1 MNHADAVIYI
11 IEDDPSFRRSM
22 ERLVRASGFAVEAFD
37 SARTFL
43 ENAVIR
49 HPACLL
55 LDVRLPDVDGMIFQ
69 KELGAKGFTLPVIFM
84 TGHGTIPMGV
94 QAMKNGAIDFL
105 PKPFEKKDLLNAI
118 ERALERDR
126 GDREELSQKEM
137 INARI
142 ETLTPREKEV
152 LRWVIAG
159 KMNKQ
164 IADALG
170 TTEKTIKVHRSRV
183 MQKTKVSSVAELV
196 RLAER
201 VSISPAG

>member
-1 MNHADAVIYI
+1 MNPAGAVIYI

-22 ERLVRASGFAVEAFD
+22 ERLVQASGFTVEVFESATAFLT
-37 SARTFL
+37 R
-43 ENAVIR
+43 AVIR

-55 LDVRLPDVDGMIFQ
+55 LDVRLPDVDGLNFQ
-69 KELGAKGFTLPVIFM
+69 KELGAKGVTLPVIFM

-105 PKPFEKKDLLNAI
+105 PKPFEKGDLLSAI
-118 ERALERDR
+118 EKALEHDR
-126 GDREELSQKEM
+126 NDAQEMSQRES

-142 ETLTPREKEV
+142 EALTPREKEV
-152 LRWVIAG
+152 LRWIITG
-159 KMNKQ
+159 KPNKQ

-183 MQKTKVSSVAELV
+183 MQKTGISSVAELV
-196 RLAER
+196 RLAQK
-201 VSISPAG
+201 VNISPAE

>member
-1 MNHADAVIYI
+1 MNFAGAVIYI

-22 ERLVRASGFAVEAFD
+22 ERLVHASGFAVEAFE
-37 SARTFL
+37 SATAFL
-43 ENAVIR
+43 TRAVIR

-55 LDVRLPDVDGMIFQ
+55 LDVRLPDVDGLNFQ

-94 QAMKNGAIDFL
+94 QAMKNGAVDFL
-105 PKPFEKKDLLNAI
+105 PKPFEKSDLLNAI
-118 ERALERDR
+118 EKALERDR
-126 GDREELSQKEM
+126 DDAQEMSQKET

-142 ETLTPREKEV
+142 ETLTSREKEV
-152 LRWVIAG
+152 LRWIITG
-159 KMNKQ
+159 KPNKQ

-183 MQKTKVSSVAELV
+183 MQKTGAASVAELV
-196 RLAER
+196 RLAQK
-201 VSISPAG
+201 VKISPAE